1 MILFHS
7 AISFDP
13 KKNFKFPSLLIK
25 LWSLKKNKT
34 FNIIKSLIFIC
45 SSVVVIGEVIGELL
59 NVVPAILRW
68 MEVKVKEQKSKIE
81 PVLNRTKISKRL
93 DATIVSLKIL

>member
-1 MILFHS
+1 M
-7 AISFDP
+7 
-13 KKNFKFPSLLIK
+13 
-25 LWSLKKNKT
+25 
-34 FNIIKSLIFIC
+34 IFIC
-45 SSVVVIGEVIGELL
+45 SSVVVIGEVTRSEGKLL